1 MNKLEIAFINVF
13 SPYKVWNKGE
23 ILFFETDNGCRYSID
38 FEVVEHPVF
47 NAYWFSLT
55 NLDQIASHHDIKI
68 MQTVFC
74 VIDEFFRSNPDILLY
89 MCSTAGEQQAQ
100 RARLFSYWF
109 NKAGQQ
115 ERYYFKTAEIKGEE
129 PGTKE
134 YVAIIVPRNHP
145 QAEDVVAWFDH
156 DTQMFD
162 SMKPSSVHTE
172 FYNAPCPS
180 NKSAGLFA
188 STCSFSSSNSF
199 SLRLGNTFW

>member
-1 MNKLEIAFINVF
+1 LE
-13 SPYKVWNKGE
+13 
-23 ILFFETDNGCRYSID
+23 DNPN
-38 FEVVEHPVF
+38 FV
-47 NAYWFSLT
+47 AYWF
-55 NLDQIASHHDIKI
+55 NLVNMSGAASPSDKKVW
-68 MQTVFC
+68 QTVFC
-74 VIDEFFRSNPDILLY
+74 IIEGFFHANPDILLY

-162 SMKPSSVHTE
+162 SMKP
-172 FYNAPCPS
+172 
-180 NKSAGLFA
+180 
-188 STCSFSSSNSF
+188 
-199 SLRLGNTFW
+199 